1 MGTGGGG
8 GSAGR
13 VQSSMKMGFTNHRRS
28 FPTESSIS
36 QEQFAK
42 WVAGRP
48 EDAGV
53 PGAELLSGSAGPLE
67 EFKEES
73 QKPRPRLEM
82 VSSSRKLLASRMAWG
97 SRRVKGSKSLLTQ

>member
-1 MGTGGGG
+1 
-8 GSAGR
+8 
-13 VQSSMKMGFTNHRRS
+13 MKMGFTNHRRS

-73 QKPRPRLEM
+73 QKPEENRAET
-82 VSSSRKLLASRMAWG
+82 VSPPSPSSGGRVLAFA
-97 SRRVKGSKSLLTQ
+97 

>member
-1 MGTGGGG
+1 MGSGG

-13 VQSSMKMGFTNHRRS
+13 VQSSMKMGFTNHSRS

-73 QKPRPRLEM
+73 QKPEENK
-82 VSSSRKLLASRMAWG
+82 SRDS
-97 SRRVKGSKSLLTQ
+97 